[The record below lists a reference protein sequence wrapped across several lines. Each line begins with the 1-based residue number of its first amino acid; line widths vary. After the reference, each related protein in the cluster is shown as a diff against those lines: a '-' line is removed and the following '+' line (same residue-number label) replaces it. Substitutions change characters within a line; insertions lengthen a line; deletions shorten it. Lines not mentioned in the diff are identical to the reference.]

1 MPIEDKT
8 ILDEVQIESEISTL
22 DGWAYVPQTREL
34 QRVWKFEKFVPTMA
48 FVRRLT
54 ELMDANNHHA
64 DIHLDSRQKTLTVKV
79 TTHSKNAVTR
89 ADMDF
94 ARAVQAMS

>member
-8 ILDEVQIESEISTL
+8 QLDEGQIQSEISKL
-22 DGWAYVPQTREL
+22 EGWAYLPETKEL
-34 QRVWKFEKFVPTMA
+34 QRVWKFDKFVPTMA
-48 FVRRLT
+48 FVRKLT

-79 TTHSKNAVTR
+79 TTHSKNAVTQ